1 MTDSIQIVDQR
12 GVPVFIHSE
21 LDDLGLTPEAFRV
34 YCHLVRRA
42 GNGTAFPK
50 QQSIGDICFPR
61 LQRRGADHKRL
72 DKPVGEVNRRVMAM
86 NAIAAL
92 VEHGLITQSYRYRED
107 GKRTSSV
114 YNLRPPSEW
123 KSWEQL
129 LRSQG
134 DHGQRSQG
142 DHSPGSQGALS
153 PGSQGDQPKGIPKK
167 EITPKNEERA
177 PDFFSE
183 NEPEQKPSPVKE
195 TPIAETNHSTT
206 AKPDRK
212 PPSSAAP
219 SLLPAKPDR
228 PWRTGSGSNAWDEGF
243 IAHILKYLQGLPE
256 GQSKGRMDAL
266 TWISNREHSATPQH
280 EILRGRWDE
289 YRRKGNPES
298 QASDRECQHQH
309 RLAAARA
316 NGMAL
321 AEFHADRKAEGMG
334 YVHAQNAWDALPTE
348 QKTELIRKHYIAP
361 KKS

>member
-195 TPIAETNHSTT
+195 TPIAETNIRLRRSLTGNLPVPPPPPYCQPSPIDLGVL
-206 AKPDRK
+206 APDRT
-212 PPSSAAP
+212 PGMRDSLRISSNT
-219 SLLPAKPDR
+219 SR
-228 PWRTGSGSNAWDEGF
+228 GF
-243 IAHILKYLQGLPE
+243 
-256 GQSKGRMDAL
+256 
-266 TWISNREHSATPQH
+266 
-280 EILRGRWDE
+280 LRGRV
-289 YRRKGNPES
+289 
-298 QASDRECQHQH
+298 
-309 RLAAARA
+309 RA
-316 NGMAL
+316 EWM
-321 AEFHADRKAEGMG
+321 R
-334 YVHAQNAWDALPTE
+334 
-348 QKTELIRKHYIAP
+348 
-361 KKS
+361 